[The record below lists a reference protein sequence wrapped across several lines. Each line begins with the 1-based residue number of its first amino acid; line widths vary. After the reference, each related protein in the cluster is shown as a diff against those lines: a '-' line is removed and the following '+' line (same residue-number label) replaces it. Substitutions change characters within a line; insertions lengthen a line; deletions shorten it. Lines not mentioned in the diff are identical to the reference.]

1 MSIPGDC
8 LLLASHGAPR
18 HIQEPDRWLG
28 VDSEMQEERD
38 TLPIRQNARLE
49 IKQLHKY
56 TTDWDI
62 ANNEHSQGLSFSI
75 RFIE

>member
-49 IKQLHKY
+49 IKQLRKY
-56 TTDWDI
+56 LTDWNI
-62 ANNEHSQGLSFSI
+62 A
-75 RFIE
+75 